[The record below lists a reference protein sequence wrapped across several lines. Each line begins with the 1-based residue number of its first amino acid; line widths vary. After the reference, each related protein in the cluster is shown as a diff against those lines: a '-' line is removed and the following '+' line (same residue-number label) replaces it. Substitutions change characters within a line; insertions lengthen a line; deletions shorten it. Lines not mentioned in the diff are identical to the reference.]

1 MGWEIP
7 FEPETDNAGAG
18 KSEILSFHG
27 ARTYSMNVTV
37 NSKPYETSAAH
48 LHDLL
53 VEHSLLDK
61 KGTAVA
67 LNGEVIPKSNWSE
80 HTLQENDQIL
90 IITATQG
97 G

>member
-1 MGWEIP
+1 MR
-7 FEPETDNAGAG
+7 AQG
-18 KSEILSFHG
+18 KVTKSLFFL
-27 ARTYSMNVTV
+27 ARVHTCSMNVTV
-37 NSKPYETSAAH
+37 NSKSHQTNAAH

-53 VEHSLLDK
+53 MEQGLLDK

-80 HTLQENDQIL
+80 QELQENDQIL